1 MRADVPEVERSTPM
15 PGTKWSRVLPVASIG
30 TRVGAAQV
38 VSLVDLASTMSLLG
52 QPLRNRQSDQL
63 TYTVPVVDAS
73 DEGSPLKVSGTASF
87 SEIRRQSAFQTA
99 SRLQILL
106 KNASHKGIILL
117 RATVTETG
125 PHGPTKDQQIKRD
138 HFFWGEMSAG
148 SAIRLL
154 GDEGRPA
161 NLSPV
166 APAREP
172 KAKFRVQ
179 YVQFAD
185 GSIWGDELAAQDAL
199 ATRSAIFGMLLR
211 LQSEGN
217 DRHLLA
223 LLREKIKPDEADQ
236 FFDSFRQASR
246 DEGMAAVRQNVAAA
260 LRVASA
266 HVSAMR
272 QVQAKR

>member
-1 MRADVPEVERSTPM
+1 
-15 PGTKWSRVLPVASIG
+15 
-30 TRVGAAQV
+30 
-38 VSLVDLASTMSLLG
+38 
-52 QPLRNRQSDQL
+52 
-63 TYTVPVVDAS
+63 
-73 DEGSPLKVSGTASF
+73 
-87 SEIRRQSAFQTA
+87 
-99 SRLQILL
+99 
-106 KNASHKGIILL
+106 
-117 RATVTETG
+117 
-125 PHGPTKDQQIKRD
+125 
-138 HFFWGEMSAG
+138 
-148 SAIRLL
+148 
-154 GDEGRPA
+154 
-161 NLSPV
+161 
-166 APAREP
+166 
-172 KAKFRVQ
+172 VQ

-211 LQSEGN
+211 LQSEGD

>member
-1 MRADVPEVERSTPM
+1 MGRRY
-15 PGTKWSRVLPVASIG
+15 L
-30 TRVGAAQV
+30 AA
-38 VSLVDLASTMSLLG
+38 VSFALLFFCQG
-52 QPLRNRQSDQL
+52 QDAFPQL
-63 TYTVPVVDAS
+63 TYTVQVVDAS
-73 DEGSPLKVSGTASF
+73 DQGSPLKVSGRASF
-87 SEIRRQSAFQTA
+87 TEIRRPSAFQTA
-99 SRLQILL
+99 SRFQILL
-106 KNASHKGIILL
+106 KNASEKGIILL

-161 NLSPV
+161 NLSRV

-211 LQSEGN
+211 LQSEGD